1 MEGKTVLYV
10 PSEGQKA
17 DPEVASRDKEL
28 VQRLESKFDVHIYTC
43 TYYSTLCTES
53 MCT

>member
-10 PSEGQKA
+10 PSEGQKG

-28 VQRLESKFDVHIYTC
+28 VGRLESELLTICHRIFN
-43 TYYSTLCTES
+43 
-53 MCT
+53 MM